1 MKTRKETK
9 QVRSSEVLERLGF
22 TPLEATI
29 YSFLAGAGPAT
40 GYRIAQAVGKPVGN
54 VYKAVEALEDKGA
67 VMTSEEDATRL
78 VRAVAVGEVVARL
91 RGELSAAC
99 DEVVRSLES
108 TNEEV
113 ADDHVYRLTHTGQ
126 LARRAVSMLESASQF
141 VIMTA
146 TPGVLGL
153 VAGEA
158 GETFAA
164 CIAAHAM
171 RVPIAAKVYGKV
183 EMKGVELVED
193 PRGTAAV
200 ESGPG
205 EWIVMTVDGREVL
218 TGLFDRASGELQMG
232 QWTENPLLSWA
243 MYTGLSSDLALAA
256 MRIAAGDS
264 KAAKLPVAE
273 MLTQNA
279 ARFGPFES
287 AKSAGK
293 LRLQQRFRS
302 PARGKRR
309 AGDGG

>member
-9 QVRSSEVLERLGF
+9 PARSSEVLERLGF
-22 TPLEATI
+22 TPLESTI
-29 YSFLAGAGPAT
+29 YAFLAGAGPAT

-78 VRAVAVGEVVARL
+78 VRVVAVQEVVARL

-99 DEVVRSLES
+99 DEAVRALEV
-108 TNEEV
+108 THEEV
-113 ADDHVYRLTHTGQ
+113 ADDHVYRLTHTSQ
-126 LARRAVSMLESASQF
+126 FLRRAASMLESASQF

-146 TPGVLGL
+146 TPGVLGQ
-153 VAGEA
+153 VVGDA
-158 GETFAA
+158 GETFAMS
-164 CIAAHAM
+164 IREHAK
-171 RVPIAAKVYGKV
+171 RVPIAAKVYGHV
-183 EMKGVELVED
+183 DLPGVEVVED

-218 TGLFDRASGELQMG
+218 TGLFDRSSGELLMG
-232 QWTENPLLSWA
+232 QWTENPLLAWA

-256 MRIAAGDS
+256 LRIAAGDAG
-264 KAAKLPVAE
+264 AAKLPVTE
-273 MLTQNA
+273 ILKLNA
-279 ARFGPFES
+279 ARFSPFES

-302 PARGKRR
+302 PARGKRADR
-309 AGDGG
+309 